1 MNWETLTYAVGSFV
15 LGLLSG
21 LLKLFAPGYM
31 DLYREN
37 TELREKIRA
46 CEDTMRDQQDVFD
59 GEIGKKDGEITK
71 LKSELTTVE
80 RRRKPRA

>member
-1 MNWETLTYAVGSFV
+1 MSWETLTYAVGAFV

-31 DLYREN
+31 DLYKEN

-46 CEDTMRDQQDVFD
+46 SEDTMRDQEQTFAE
-59 GEIGKKDGEITK
+59 EISRRDAEVER
-71 LKSELTTVE
+71 LKSELVTVE
-80 RRRKPRA
+80 RRKRPRA